1 MIPAAARE
9 RTTRDRVAPIAILA
23 SEHRLLLASGDTVAA
38 AIAVL
43 VALGLWS
50 IPAGWEFSRAI
61 VREHV
66 SWFAAALL
74 WLVVASLPAT
84 PLAIAFS
91 TRRTLAALARG
102 AAILLAMYAA
112 AYFYAPRGVLP
123 RLVVLYF
130 LWEALLLT
138 FGWRLIFIAV
148 MSGDRFRQRGI
159 IIGSGEPAAVALRV
173 LREHRARQVDVIAC
187 LREDGGTDPTLADL
201 PAVDAHRLPEM
212 LSRERVSELVL
223 GLSRPPGDELVETLL
238 RCQEGGAQLVRVQ
251 TLVEHLQ
258 QRVPVR
264 LLNPDWLM
272 TDLADA
278 VRLREASWWAKRAF
292 DIGGGTVGVLLA
304 ALLTPFIA
312 LAIRLDSGSPIF
324 YAQTR
329 LGRGGAPFRVVKFRT
344 MIKDAERPGQAQ
356 WAGPN
361 DPRATRIGRL
371 LRRTRLDE
379 LPQFLNVLR
388 GDMSLVGP
396 RPERQAFVE
405 RLEEAIPFYRA
416 RFMVPPG
423 LTGWA
428 QVNLPYGD
436 SIEAARAKLEFDLY
450 YVKHRSILFDLAI
463 IGRTFGAVLRMGGH

>member
-1 MIPAAARE
+1 MPGRA
-9 RTTRDRVAPIAILA
+9 APIVLRP
-23 SEHRLLLASGDTVAA
+23 SEHRLLLASGDTAA
-38 AIAVL
+38 AVGAVVIAL
-43 VALGLWS
+43 WLWS
-50 IPAGWEFSRAI
+50 IPAGWEFSRGI
-61 VREHV
+61 VRGHV
-66 SWFAAALL
+66 SWFGSALL

-84 PLAIAFS
+84 PMTIAFS
-91 TRRTLAALARG
+91 ARRTLAALARG
-102 AAILLAMYAA
+102 GAILLAMYGA

-148 MSGDRFRQRGI
+148 MSGERFRQRGI
-159 IIGSGEPAAVALRV
+159 IIGSGESAAMALRV
-173 LREHRARQVDVIAC
+173 LREQRARQVDVIAC
-187 LREDGGTDPTLADL
+187 VREDGVADPAVADL
-201 PAVDAHRLPEM
+201 PAIDPHTLPEM
-212 LSRERVSELVL
+212 LSREGVSELVL
-223 GLSRPPGDELVETLL
+223 GLSRAPGDELVETLL
-238 RCQEGGAQLVRVQ
+238 TCQEAGAQLVRVQ

-264 LLNPDWLM
+264 LLDPDWLM

-292 DIGGGTVGVLLA
+292 DIAGAAAGILLA
-304 ALLTPFIA
+304 AVMTPFIA
-312 LAIRLDSGSPIF
+312 LAIWLDSGAPIF

-329 LGRGGAPFRVVKFRT
+329 LGRGGVPFRVVKFRT
-344 MIKDAERPGQAQ
+344 MIKDAERPGEAQ
-356 WAGPN
+356 WAGSN
-361 DPRATRIGRL
+361 DPRATRVGRL
-371 LRRTRLDE
+371 LRRARLDE
-379 LPQFLNVLR
+379 LPQFINVLR
-388 GDMSLVGP
+388 GEMSLVGP

-405 RLEEAIPFYRA
+405 RLQDAIPFYRA

-436 SIEAARAKLEFDLY
+436 SIDAARAKLEYDLY
-450 YVKHRSILFDLAI
+450 YVKHRSLLFDLAI